1 MKIVVACTGGMSTDI
16 LVDRMKK
23 EAESRNI
30 ACDIQAIHRNKIEEV
45 LSSNNIDLLLLSP
58 QLMGE
63 FERIKAF
70 APGETKVEMLN
81 NGSINIRYLP
91 NHWQENLLMDYN
103 KN

>member
-16 LVDRMKK
+16 LVERMKK

-30 ACDIQAIHRNKIEEV
+30 VCDIQAIHRNKIEEV
-45 LSSNNIDLLLLSP
+45 ILNKEIDLLLLSP

-70 APGETKVEMLN
+70 APEEIKVEMLDMVKFGACDGHATLN
-81 NGSINIRYLP
+81 FAIDLIN
-91 NHWQENLLMDYN
+91 E
-103 KN
+103 